1 MGSVQLR
8 VFISHSDDDVEIA
21 KPLITLLRNA
31 LNLRSEDIRC
41 SSVDGYRLP
50 VGASADEALRR
61 EVHDAELLIGLITPA
76 SITSVYVLFELGA
89 RWGAR
94 KPMFPLLASGATWE
108 HLEGPLSSIN
118 ALDCS
123 NRSQVEQ
130 FIEEVAKEL
139 EVDPDR
145 PAAYSAAVGDLV
157 EASAAAE
164 HVAEPSSGQLTPE
177 ASRQASAQPT
187 VTHEGPALS
196 EEAQRLLVEASK
208 DNAGPIRKIRSSGG
222 THIQT
227 RAKRFA
233 EVGDRRSEALWEAA
247 IEELIDHGLLQDPIG
262 SDMMFQMT
270 HEGFRVADELRAS
283 RSAE

>member
-1 MGSVQLR
+1 MH
-8 VFISHSDDDVEIA
+8 VFISHSSSDVEIA
-21 KPLITLLRNA
+21 KLLTALLRNA
-31 LNLRSEDIRC
+31 LNLGSEDIRC
-41 SSVDGYRLP
+41 SSVDGHGLP
-50 VGASADEALRR
+50 AGAPTDEIIRR
-61 EVHDAELLIGLITPA
+61 EVNDAEVFVGLITPK
-76 SITSVYVLFELGA
+76 SIESVYVLFEMGA
-89 RWGAR
+89 RWGAKKR
-94 KPMFPLLASGATWE
+94 VFPLLASGTTWE
-108 HLEGPLSSIN
+108 RLEGPLRSIN

-177 ASRQASAQPT
+177 ANRQASAQPT

-196 EEAQRLLVEASK
+196 EQAQCLLIEASK
-208 DNAGPIRKIRSSGG
+208 DKAGPLRKIRSIGG

-270 HEGFRVADELRAS
+270 HEGFRVADELRAT
-283 RSAE
+283 RSAD